1 MASCCDHECETEAL
15 IKKQKGTL
23 ITVLII
29 NATMF
34 VLIVVAA
41 WYAGSTALLS
51 DSLDNLGDALTY
63 GLSFFAV
70 HKSPLI
76 KAKIALFKGL
86 MIYAAC
92 CIVVYEI
99 GQKLS
104 QPVTPMF
111 EIMTVFSL
119 LGLIANGLCVL
130 LLWRH
135 RHQDINMSSVYECS
149 RNDIA
154 ANLSVLLAAGGV
166 WYFQSG
172 WPDIAIAGVLAGLLL
187 LSSLK
192 VTRQSIRQIRQHS

>member
-1 MASCCDHECETEAL
+1 MASCCEHECETEGL

-23 ITVLII
+23 MTVLII
-29 NATMF
+29 NAFMF
-34 VLIVVAA
+34 IIIVVGA
-41 WYAGSTALLS
+41 WYANSTALLS

-70 HKSPLI
+70 NKSPRI

-92 CIVVYEI
+92 CVVVYEI

-104 QPVTPMF
+104 QPITPLF
-111 EIMTVFSL
+111 EVMTLFSL
-119 LGLIANGLCVL
+119 LGLVANGLCVL

-135 RHQDINMSSVYECS
+135 RNQDINMSSVYECS

-166 WYFQSG
+166 WYFESG
-172 WPDIAIAGVLAGLLL
+172 WPDIAIAGILAGLLL
-187 LSSLK
+187 RSSLK
-192 VTRQSIRQIRQHS
+192 VTRQSLRQIRYG